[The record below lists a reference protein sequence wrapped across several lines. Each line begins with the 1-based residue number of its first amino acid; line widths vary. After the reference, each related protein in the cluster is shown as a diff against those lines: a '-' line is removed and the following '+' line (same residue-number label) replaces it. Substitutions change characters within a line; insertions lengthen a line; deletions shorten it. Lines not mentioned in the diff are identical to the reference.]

1 MPTLVQRYINPAS
14 SGGDGTTNATS
25 GANAA
30 FASMNAAGNA
40 ISGRDLVT
48 NDELW
53 QFECA
58 TTGGAADATQV
69 ITLGSGAGI
78 VTDATRYV
86 RFYPAAGHEALAT
99 GWDANRYRLST
110 SSTVGILF
118 ALGVENI
125 LFEDLQLE
133 CTADDSDGEIV
144 RASGTF
150 GATFGVRFIGC
161 RLRGAS
167 GQTNPREAARV
178 TSWSGKWVFANCVFE
193 RFATAVLCHFPGA
206 STQLVVHNCTA
217 AGVTGGNGIEFF
229 GSGLDSTTIL
239 SVRNTILY
247 GFDAD
252 FSVTLGGASNESANN
267 LATDPTFTN
276 AGSGDYSIGTGSA
289 AEDAGGDLSANTRY
303 AVTVDI
309 AGTAR
314 PQNSV
319 FDIGA
324 FEIVAGGGGL
334 ALLLFTHERSMEAIR
349 QKGATDQ
356 SVELLF
362 LDTTTGA
369 GKTGLAAAGM
379 DIKYHRP
386 GSAATALTE
395 SDLGAIGSAHSDG
408 GVFEIGNGL
417 YRVDLPDA
425 ALATGVDRVTVFGT
439 GTGSVIVP
447 LGITL
452 VSFDPIAAGITAADV
467 RTEIDSNSTKLA
479 AIETDTQD
487 LQARIPAALVSG
499 RIDASVGA
507 MAANVVTASAVAAD
521 AVTELQ
527 SGLATSAALATSDG
541 KLDTL
546 LGADVV
552 YKKNTAVT
560 AFGFYMENTDGTPG
574 TGLTVTVQVSKD
586 GAAFATVAGAV
597 TEISGGFYKVNLTAT
612 ELNADEVL
620 VKATAAG
627 ARTTAMKIRT
637 QA

>member
-161 RLRGAS
+161 RFRGAS

-178 TSWSGKWVFANCVFE
+178 TSWTGKWVFANCVFE

-206 STQLVVHNCTA
+206 STQLVVHNCTG
-217 AGVTGGNGIEFF
+217 AGVAGGNGIEFF
-229 GSGLDSTTIL
+229 GSGLDATTIL

-247 GFDAD
+247 GYDAD
-252 FSVTLGGASNESANN
+252 LSVTLGGASNESANN
-267 LATDPTFTN
+267 LAADPTFTN

-303 AVTVDI
+303 AVTDDI
-309 AGTAR
+309 AGTSR

-324 FEIVAGGGGL
+324 FEIVAGGGP
-334 ALLLFTHERSMEAIR
+334 FE
-349 QKGATDQ
+349 Q
-356 SVELLF
+356 S
-362 LDTTTGA
+362 
-369 GKTGLAAAGM
+369 
-379 DIKYHRP
+379 
-386 GSAATALTE
+386 
-395 SDLGAIGSAHSDG
+395 
-408 GVFEIGNGL
+408 
-417 YRVDLPDA
+417 
-425 ALATGVDRVTVFGT
+425 
-439 GTGSVIVP
+439 
-447 LGITL
+447 
-452 VSFDPIAAGITAADV
+452 ITAAATNAGEFGELRLTSSAMSAACANSGAWSASLNGGAYTQSLTAACANSSTWSPV
-467 RTEIDSNSTKLA
+467 YIEGPGEPHEPELFQQSVAAASTNSGEFFTALNPSAGGSGFPMRFLQPRTE
-479 AIETDTQD
+479 
-487 LQARIPAALVSG
+487 
-499 RIDASVGA
+499 
-507 MAANVVTASAVAAD
+507 
-521 AVTELQ
+521 
-527 SGLATSAALATSDG
+527 
-541 KLDTL
+541 
-546 LGADVV
+546 
-552 YKKNTAVT
+552 
-560 AFGFYMENTDGTPG
+560 
-574 TGLTVTVQVSKD
+574 
-586 GAAFATVAGAV
+586 
-597 TEISGGFYKVNLTAT
+597 
-612 ELNADEVL
+612 
-620 VKATAAG
+620 
-627 ARTTAMKIRT
+627 
-637 QA
+637 